1 MVVHA
6 GLYTAG
12 CDADGW
18 DTAGRASPGTTG
30 SGATGSGATG
40 SGTTGS
46 GTTGSGTIGSEKTGS
61 DRTGSGKI
69 GMAGNGGGASRAQ
82 TLAQDWITL
91 WQSELSAL
99 AADPELRE
107 TWQTLMALW
116 AGTMTAAVS
125 AMPRAPTPHDHAA
138 RSPGS
143 TETPRAAPA
152 PAAPDA
158 RDAEIERLARH
169 VAALERRLAELERGG
184 DPPVHSKRRPRR
196 RP

>member
-1 MVVHA
+1 MVVDA
-6 GLYTAG
+6 GLDTAG

-18 DTAGRASPGTTG
+18 DTAGQASC
-30 SGATGSGATG
+30 
-40 SGTTGS
+40 GTTGS
-46 GTTGSGTIGSEKTGS
+46 GTTGRGTTGN
-61 DRTGSGKI
+61 DT
-69 GMAGNGGGASRAQ
+69 AGNDTTGNGRGASRAQ

-116 AGTMTAAVS
+116 AGTMTAAVR
-125 AMPRAPTPHDHAA
+125 AMPRVPTPHDHAA

-143 TETPRAAPA
+143 AETPRAAPA

-184 DPPVHSKRRPRR
+184 DPPVHPKRHPRR

>member
-30 SGATGSGATG
+30 SG
-40 SGTTGS
+40 
-46 GTTGSGTIGSEKTGS
+46 TIGSEKTGS
-61 DRTGSGKI
+61 DRTGSDRTGNGKI